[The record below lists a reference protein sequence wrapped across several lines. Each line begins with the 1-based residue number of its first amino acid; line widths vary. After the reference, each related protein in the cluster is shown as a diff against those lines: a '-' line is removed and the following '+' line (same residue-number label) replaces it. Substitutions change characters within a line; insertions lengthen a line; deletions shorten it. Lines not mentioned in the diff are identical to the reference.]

1 MSGTIKTTN
10 SKRYEV
16 QQNISEVQQSQE
28 CGSWKPTDWL
38 CFLITAHQTYHV
50 QDKEALHMLKL
61 KTATPELCEE
71 CGGFLMKK
79 HVQGYCHETTSF
91 HKLRQKK
98 MVARYIV
105 LPLAPLSIKA
115 PNGDTPAHR
124 IFFVD
129 NTNII
134 KFLYIQSD

>member
-1 MSGTIKTTN
+1 MLN
-10 SKRYEV
+10 SYNPGV
-16 QQNISEVQQSQE
+16 PP
-28 CGSWKPTDWL
+28 WKV
-38 CFLITAHQTYHV
+38 F
-50 QDKEALHMLKL
+50 
-61 KTATPELCEE
+61 
-71 CGGFLMKK
+71 
-79 HVQGYCHETTSF
+79 TSVVRGVVAVSF
-91 HKLRQKK
+91 YKLRQKK

-105 LPLAPLSIKA
+105 LPLAPLPTEA